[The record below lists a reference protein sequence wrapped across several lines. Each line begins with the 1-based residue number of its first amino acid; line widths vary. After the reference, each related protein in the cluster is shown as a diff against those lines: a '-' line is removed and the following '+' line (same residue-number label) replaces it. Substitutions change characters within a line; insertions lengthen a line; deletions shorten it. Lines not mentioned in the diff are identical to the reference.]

1 LNAEKTRLEFLFESA
16 GPSWLEVGMDTVQQI
31 APMFL
36 LIQFLVVLLALVAAT
51 RLADPQIS
59 NRWRNSS
66 SAKRASMRGS
76 ER

>member
-1 LNAEKTRLEFLFESA
+1 
-16 GPSWLEVGMDTVQQI
+16 MDTVQQI

-36 LIQFLVVLLALVAAT
+36 LVQFLVVLLALVAAT

-66 SAKRASMRGS
+66 SAKRPSMPGS